1 MAQIDNL
8 TLEITADS
16 AKAVNALTNLS
27 NALNSFKTSMPT
39 KAKFD
44 NMAQGFKG
52 LREEISK
59 HPLLG
64 LLILW
69 VRVKN

>member
-16 AKAVNALTNLS
+16 AKAVNALTNLG
-27 NALNSFKTSMPT
+27 NALNSFKSNMTT

-44 NMAQGFKG
+44 NMTQGFKN
-52 LREEISK
+52 LREEIAKLNKKLEKS
-59 HPLLG
+59 
-64 LLILW
+64 
-69 VRVKN
+69 